1 MTSSELALVVT
12 HYVSLILSY
21 RKRIFLIVLGLLVM
35 RISQMRIRRKQ
46 TAPTTMMLIKV
57 KSSDKGLFD
66 ELCFTNFR
74 DASVRLP
81 CKLDVI

>member
-1 MTSSELALVVT
+1 
-12 HYVSLILSY
+12 
-21 RKRIFLIVLGLLVM
+21 
-35 RISQMRIRRKQ
+35 MRIRRKQ

-57 KSSDKGLFD
+57 KSLDKGLFD

-74 DASVRLP
+74 DASVQFP